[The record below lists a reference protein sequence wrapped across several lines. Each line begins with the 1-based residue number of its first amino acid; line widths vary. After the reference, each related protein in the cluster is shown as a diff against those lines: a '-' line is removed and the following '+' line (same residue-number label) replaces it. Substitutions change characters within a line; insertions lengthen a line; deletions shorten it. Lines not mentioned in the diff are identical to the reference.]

1 MSQVY
6 LPQEDSFLLSSTL
19 KKETLKLKNKE
30 LKFLE
35 IGAGSGIQL
44 QTLLNFGIDN
54 KNIFAC
60 DINTEAVKQCKRQKF
75 NCIKSNLFEK
85 LKGKYDWI
93 IFNPPYLPE
102 DKLEDEESKIA
113 TTGGEKGSEI
123 INEFLR
129 QAKGHLEKSGKIF
142 LLTSSLTKGIK
153 WKGWKKKILSKKKLF
168 FEEIYVWEINSI
180 S

>member
-19 KKETLKLKNKE
+19 KKEILKLKSKE

-44 QTLLNFGIDN
+44 QTLLNSGIDN

-60 DINTEAVKQCKRQKF
+60 DINIEAVKECKRQKF
-75 NCIKSNLFEK
+75 NCIQSNLFENI
-85 LKGKYDWI
+85 KGKFNLI

-102 DKLEDEESKIA
+102 DKREPLDSRIA
-113 TTGGEKGSEI
+113 TTGGKEGSEI
-123 INEFLR
+123 INNFL
-129 QAKGHLEKSGKIF
+129 QQSKNYIEKEGKIF
-142 LLTSSLTKGIK
+142 LVTSNLTKGIN
-153 WKGWKKKILSKKKLF
+153 WKGWKKKRVAKQRLF
-168 FEEIYVWEINSI
+168 FEEIYVWKLSLI
-180 S
+180 